1 MSEVMVPPARR
12 LGTDVEAQLGRLAE
26 QRMVAPARRRGIELR
41 LVGATVLPQQ
51 QVIVRT
57 DRGAWLFVDHVE
69 DPTGDGYG
77 GGIPVPERER
87 AKLVELDRAGVRPDL
102 LWLVHELP
110 SSWREGDPIPQLVPT
125 PRHLREKDQ
134 RLAQRLRF
142 ATKLLVKGAGAT
154 VAAATAPI
162 IAAGAAVAAVGLDPI
177 VLGGVRHP
185 DMPVVQWALLAQWD
199 WE

>member
-1 MSEVMVPPARR
+1 MSEVMVLPARR
-12 LGTDVEAQLGRLAE
+12 LGSDVEARLGELAE
-26 QRMVAPARRRGIELR
+26 QRMVAPARRRGIDLR
-41 LVGATVLPQQ
+41 LVGPTVLPQQ

-57 DRGAWLFVDHVE
+57 DWGTWLFVDHVE
-69 DPTGDGYG
+69 DPTDDYD
-77 GGIPVPERER
+77 GGIPVPQREH

-102 LWLVHELP
+102 LWLAHELP

-162 IAAGAAVAAVGLDPI
+162 FVAGAAVAAVGLDPI

-185 DMPVVQWALLAQWD
+185 ELSVVQWALLAQWD